1 MTDWKAEVDKRKAD
15 LMTDLQTMLEVPSVR
30 DDSKATDD
38 APLGPG
44 PKAGL
49 ETFLG
54 IAKRDGFRVK
64 NIDNVV
70 GYVELGDPDAKETLA
85 VLAHVDEMPAGTG
98 WDTDPFTP
106 TIKDGK
112 LFARGASDDK
122 GPGMA
127 AYYGL
132 KIVSELGLPLK
143 RKIRFIVG
151 TDEESDWTGMTRYFE
166 VEPAPTLGFSPDAEF
181 PIINGEK
188 GNITLKASFDGDQ
201 NADTVNT
208 LVSFASG
215 ERDNMVP
222 AEADAVVTSSDNEAF
237 VAAFTAFLDKAPVTG
252 EVTTDGDGIHLH
264 VDGKASH
271 GAWPENGI
279 NAGTYLGAFLATQT
293 FDGAAANFVQFIADD
308 VHDDTVGAHLGVKI
322 TDDVMGALSMNIGI
336 MNFKDSHGEV
346 TLNFRYP
353 KNTSAEEITAAVVKG
368 AEMHHGTAVAGRA
381 MEPHYVSPEDP
392 IVKTL
397 LNVYHDQT
405 GLPAK
410 EEVVGGGTYGRLMK
424 RGVAFGA
431 MFPGVQD
438 TMHQP
443 NEFIPVEDIYRAS
456 AIYAQSIAELAAQT
470 DD

>member
-1 MTDWKAEVDKRKAD
+1 MTDWRAEVDQRKDAFLSD
-15 LMTDLQTMLEVPSVR
+15 LETMLKVPSVR
-30 DDSKATDD
+30 DDSQATED

-49 ETFLG
+49 DAFLA

-70 GYVELGDPDAKETLA
+70 GYVEVGDPDADETLA
-85 VLAHVDEMPAGTG
+85 VLAHVDVMPAGNG
-98 WDTDPFTP
+98 WETDPFTP
-106 TIKDGK
+106 TIKDDGF
-112 LFARGASDDK
+112 LYARGASDDK

-143 RKIRFIVG
+143 RKVRFIVG

-188 GNITLKASFDGDQ
+188 GNITLTTTFAGEQDSS
-201 NADTVNT
+201 AVNT
-208 LVSFASG
+208 LVRFESG

-222 AEADAVVTSSDNEAF
+222 AEADAVVNSTDADTL
-237 VAAFTAFLDKAPVTG
+237 VAAFEAYVAAQPVEGTASVEA
-252 EVTTDGDGIHLH
+252 DGVHLH

-279 NAGTYLGAFLATQT
+279 NAGTYLGAFLATQP
-293 FDGAAANFVQFIADD
+293 FSGSALNFVSFIMDD
-308 VHDDTVGAHLGVKI
+308 VHDDTVATHLDLAI

-336 MNFKDSHGEV
+336 MKYADGKGDV

-353 KNTSAEEITAAVVKG
+353 KNTTAEAITEGVTAA
-368 AEMHHGTAVAGRA
+368 ATAHHGSTVAGRA
-381 MEPHYVSPEDP
+381 MVPHYVSADDP
-392 IVKTL
+392 LVKTL
-397 LNVYHDQT
+397 LNVYHEQT

-431 MFPGVQD
+431 MFPGAPD

-443 NEFIPVEDIYRAS
+443 NECIPVEDLYRSA
-456 AIYAQSIAELAAQT
+456 AIYAQGIAELAAQE
-470 DD
+470 D

>member
-1 MTDWKAEVDKRKAD
+1 MTDWKAEVAQRKDD
-15 LMTDLQTMLEVPSVR
+15 LMADLQTMLAVPSVR

-49 ETFLG
+49 EAFLA
-54 IAKRDGFRVK
+54 IAKRDGFRTK

-70 GYVELGDPDAKETLA
+70 GYVEVGDPDAAETLA
-85 VLAHVDEMPAGTG
+85 VLAHVDVMPAGNS

-106 TIKDGK
+106 TIKDGR
-112 LFARGASDDK
+112 LYARGALDDK

-132 KIVSELGLPLK
+132 KIVSELGLPLN

-151 TDEESDWTGMTRYFE
+151 TDEESDWTGMHRYFE

-188 GNITLKASFDGDQ
+188 GNITLT
-201 NADTVNT
+201 ADFTGQQDVEANNT
-208 LVSFASG
+208 LVSFVSG

-222 AEADAVVTSSDNEAF
+222 AEADAVVTSSDNEAL
-237 VAAFTAFLDKAPVTG
+237 VSAFTAFLDAAPVTG
-252 EVTTDGDGIHLH
+252 EVIVDGDGVKLH

-279 NAGTYLGAFLATQT
+279 NAGTYLGAFLASQD
-293 FDGAAANFVQFIADD
+293 FSGVAADFLNFITAD
-308 VHDDTVGAHLGVKI
+308 VHDDTVGDHLGLKI
-322 TDDVMGALSMNIGI
+322 TDEVMGALSLNIGI
-336 MNFKDSHGEV
+336 LRFADQAGSV
-346 TLNFRYP
+346 TLNFRFP
-353 KNTSAEEITAAVVKG
+353 KNTSAEVITESVAKAA
-368 AEMHHGTAVAGRA
+368 AENHGTATAGRA
-381 MEPHYVSPEDP
+381 MVPHYVPADDP
-392 IVKTL
+392 LVQTL

-431 MFPGVQD
+431 MFPGTPD

-443 NEFIPVEDIYRAS
+443 NEFIPVDDLYRAA
-456 AIYAQSIAELAAQT
+456 AIYAQGIAELAAET
-470 DD
+470 DA